1 MAGAGLKIDLKLVDN
16 KALVVLD
23 RIAGGGGGDDS
34 RAIKRIWRAMFLS
47 AQELRNNAILGMQNT
62 PKTGHK
68 YKRGTHMHIAS
79 SAGNYPAIDTGALLR
94 SIMVDDR
101 RSTGEIEIG
110 SSIGMMRSSFGKKN
124 RGDLNYPL
132 FLEMGVKGGMR
143 SKIRMKPRP
152 WMTLTMKESK
162 PKIQRA
168 IASAIRA
175 ITKGNL

>member
-1 MAGAGLKIDLKLVDN
+1 
-16 KALVVLD
+16 
-23 RIAGGGGGDDS
+23 
-34 RAIKRIWRAMFLS
+34 
-47 AQELRNNAILGMQNT
+47 
-62 PKTGHK
+62 
-68 YKRGTHMHIAS
+68 MHIAS